1 MLRDTEADF
10 FANFKSAIVSTKQK
24 LRGLVRILVGQ
35 NDAAVVPDVYGLKL
49 RGQCFVQKGWRR
61 GRFNIWR
68 LENGRKRTSLLQRR
82 SRLAQEW

>member
-1 MLRDTEADF
+1 MMLRDTEADF

-49 RGQCFVQKGWRR
+49 RG
-61 GRFNIWR
+61 
-68 LENGRKRTSLLQRR
+68 
-82 SRLAQEW
+82 